1 LHNKRD
7 KCISHENNGAGF
19 TCSDRLV
26 RCDAQY
32 VLMVNNRVAAVGETI
47 IRFFSFFT
55 ILTNILVAVYFTVN
69 ALNLKKKA
77 VHFFYKPSTL
87 TAVTM
92 YIMVVGLV
100 YQFVLR
106 HIWQPEGMQMVV
118 DELLHTFIPSF
129 VFVYWIFDKRKSEV
143 SYSTLP
149 AWLMYP
155 FCYLVFILVR
165 GYASG
170 FYPYPFVHVA
180 ELGIEKVLTNSFLLL
195 LVFAGLSIVFIFIAR
210 AMKSAA

>member
-1 LHNKRD
+1 MKMIVEVLLAL
-7 KCISHENNGAGF
+7 IAWF
-19 TCSDRLV
+19 ALV
-26 RCDAQY
+26 AQY
-32 VLMVNNRVAAVGETI
+32 FLMLDNRVAAIGETTV
-47 IRFFSFFT
+47 RFFSFFT
-55 ILTNILVAVYFTVN
+55 ILTNTLVAVYFSVVS
-69 ALNLKKKA
+69 LSLKKKA
-77 VHFFYKPSTL
+77 INFFYWPSTL
-87 TAVTM
+87 TAITI

-106 HIWQPEGMQMVV
+106 HIWQPQGMQMVV
-118 DELLHTFIPSF
+118 DELLHTFVPSF

-143 SYSTLP
+143 SYRSLP
-149 AWLMYP
+149 AWLIYP

-180 ELGIEKVLTNSFLLL
+180 ELGIEKVLMNSFLLL

-210 AMKSAA
+210 AMKSAS

>member
-1 LHNKRD
+1 MKMIVEVLLAL
-7 KCISHENNGAGF
+7 IAWF
-19 TCSDRLV
+19 ALV
-26 RCDAQY
+26 AQY
-32 VLMVNNRVAAVGETI
+32 FLMLDNRVAAIGETTV
-47 IRFFSFFT
+47 RFFSFFT
-55 ILTNILVAVYFTVN
+55 ILTNTLVAVYFSVVS
-69 ALNLKKKA
+69 LSLKKKA
-77 VHFFYKPSTL
+77 INFFYWPSTL
-87 TAVTM
+87 TAITI

-106 HIWQPEGMQMVV
+106 HIWQPQGMQMVV
-118 DELLHTFIPSF
+118 DELLHTFVPSF

-143 SYSTLP
+143 SYRSLP
-149 AWLMYP
+149 AWLIYP

-210 AMKSAA
+210 AMKSAS